1 MILVDT
7 SVWVRHLREDDRQLS
22 LSLEEGE
29 VAARPWVIGKLA
41 CGRFEPR
48 DDILAQVY
56 ALPHAET
63 LTNDEFFRFLDAHHL
78 VGCGLGS
85 VDVHLLGAA
94 RWSVSRCGLMTFPCV
109 EPPTGWSWAI
119 SPESLADVLT

>member
-22 LSLEEGE
+22 LSLDEGE
-29 VAARPWVIGKLA
+29 VAARPWVIGELA

-56 ALPHAET
+56 ALPHTET
-63 LTNDEFFRFLDAHHL
+63 LTDDEFFRFLDAHHL
-78 VGCGLGS
+78 VGCGLGF

-94 RWSVSRCGLMTFPCV
+94 RLER
-109 EPPTGWSWAI
+109 I
-119 SPESLADVLT
+119 SLWTHDLSLCRAADGMVLGYLP